1 MFFRAKSVIQEKTV
15 VEPVD
20 KAHDWLPLDPLRVHI
35 QSIWFVVNPTVRHV
49 KDSVYTGMMLEDQ
62 V

>member
-20 KAHDWLPLDPLRVHI
+20 KAHDWLPLRVHI